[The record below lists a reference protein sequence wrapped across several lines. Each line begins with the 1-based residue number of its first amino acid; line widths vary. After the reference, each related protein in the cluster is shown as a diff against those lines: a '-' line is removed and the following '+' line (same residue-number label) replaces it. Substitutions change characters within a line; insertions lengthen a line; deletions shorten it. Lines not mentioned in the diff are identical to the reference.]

1 MKAYLAGGWFSPEQE
16 EEHTRIYNILKP
28 RLEVF
33 NPKLAGIVGNNSTQ
47 DRMTN
52 VLCGNL
58 KAIDESQIVVV
69 ITDRKDMGTI
79 WEAGYAY
86 ACKKPIIYYCE
97 TLGDRP
103 FNLMLAKTGL
113 VARNEDEL
121 MTLLSKI
128 DTYEFKSYHDYTG
141 TIE

>member
-86 ACKKPIIYYCE
+86 GIKKPVIYYAE
-97 TLGDRP
+97 TLGDNK
-103 FNLMLAKTGL
+103 FNLMLAQSCRDVYTSQKEVTFGSL
-113 VARNEDEL
+113 
-121 MTLLSKI
+121 I
-128 DTYEFKSYHDYTG
+128 DSLHGVRRKFRGD
-141 TIE
+141 IE